1 MRIEQ
6 FRYGRDNLA
15 YLLYGARQALAID
28 GGAAE
33 RMNEFVKERDLQ
45 LTAIVNT
52 HSHGDHTSG
61 NGPLHELSGAPVL
74 AVETVRKMKRIELDN
89 EVVEVLETPGHT
101 LDSVCFRAAELLVT
115 GDTLFN
121 GTVGNCFSG
130 EMGLFFSSVKKLM
143 RLPPE
148 TKIYAGH
155 DYVRDSF
162 AFAARLEPD
171 NAAIPRFLA
180 RYNAGLVVSTLA
192 DEFAINPFL
201 RFNERT
207 IVELLAARKMKRGT
221 EFERWESLMWI
232 E

>member
-1 MRIEQ
+1 VRIEQ

-33 RMNEFVKERDLQ
+33 QVSRFIKDHGLQ

-61 NGPLHELSGAPVL
+61 NGHLHELSGAPVL
-74 AVETVRKMKRIELDN
+74 DGGTVKKTKRFELDG

-101 LDSVCFRAAELLVT
+101 LDSVCFRAGEILAT

-130 EMGLFFSSVKKLM
+130 EMRLFFDSIKKLM
-143 RLPPE
+143 TLPAE

-155 DYVRDSF
+155 DYVRDSLT
-162 AFAARLEPD
+162 FAARLEPE
-171 NAAIPRFLA
+171 NSAIPRFLA
-180 RYNAGLVVSTLA
+180 RYDPGFVVSTLA
-192 DEFAINPFL
+192 EEFAMNPFL
-201 RFNERT
+201 RFNERP
-207 IVELLAARKMKRGT
+207 IVELLAARDMKRDT